1 MSATPTSAT
10 EYVIRVGDIMTTDI
24 ATVRPDTPTENAA
37 RLMFSRAIS
46 GAPVVDEND
55 KLVGVVTEF
64 DIIAKEGGTVADI
77 MSSDV
82 VSVGEDTDAE
92 TVAQILISRRVRRV
106 PVVRD
111 GAVVGIVSRSDLVR
125 LFALTRWSCETCG
138 FFTRGFERL
147 SVCPKCGSSSIIL
160 EREPPGM

>member
-1 MSATPTSAT
+1 MSIAAVTVT
-10 EYVIRVGDIMTTDI
+10 VRDIMTEDV
-24 ATVRPDTPTENAA
+24 ATVAPDTPIENAA
-37 RLMFSRAIS
+37 RLLFSQSIS
-46 GAPVVDEND
+46 GMPVVDD
-55 KLVGVVTEF
+55 DGKLVGVVTEF
-64 DIIAKEGGTVADI
+64 DIIAKEGATVGDI
-77 MSSDV
+77 MSTDV
-82 VSVGEDTDAE
+82 VTVGEETDAE
-92 TVAQILISRRVRRV
+92 TVAQILTSRRVRRV

-147 SVCPKCGSSSIIL
+147 SLCPKCGSTSIIL